1 MTFDAERKRL
11 LWQCRRGMRELD
23 LLLVPFCENAYPSL
37 ARDERAA
44 FRRLLQTADT
54 TLWDWLAG
62 KSELEDPALASI
74 VQAVIEHARSR

>member
-1 MTFDAERKRL
+1 MTLDAERRRL

-37 ARDERAA
+37 ACDERAA
-44 FRRLLQTADT
+44 FRRLLQTDDA

-62 KSELEDPALASI
+62 KRDSEDLALAAI
-74 VQAVIEHARSR
+74 VQAVLEHARSR